1 MKVLVTEKIA
11 HAGVQLL
18 RDAGHDV
25 SVELEL
31 TPDGLLE
38 HVADADAL
46 IVRSATQVTRDVI
59 AAAPHLAV
67 VGRAGIGVDNID
79 LDAATSAG
87 VLVVNAPT
95 SNVVSAAEHTMA
107 LLLAQA
113 RNLGQ
118 ADATLREGKW
128 ERKRLEGVEL
138 YGKTLGILGLGRVGS
153 LVAERCLAF
162 GMRVLAYDPFVS
174 EERAKAL
181 GVDLA
186 RSVDDVFAEADMI
199 TVHLPRTPETEG
211 LLDADAIAKM
221 KPGVRIVNVARGG
234 IVDEA
239 DLAEA
244 LRTGRVGGAGVDVF
258 ADEPCTD
265 SPLFDV
271 PTAVVSPHLGAS
283 TVEAQDRAG
292 ITIAEQV
299 VAALAGDFAAYA
311 VNVDIGRDVSEEVSR
326 HLPVAE
332 ALGRFFA
339 AYAGGVGDTLELEVV
354 GALAEHDTRAL
365 VLAVLKGVFHRVT
378 EEPVTFVNASQL
390 AESRGLE
397 VREVTSSRSVDR
409 VNLLTVRGKVHGRE
423 YAVQGAY
430 SGAHRQVRIVGV
442 DEYQIELPPSQFM
455 AVISND
461 DRPGVI
467 GTVGTILGEA
477 SINIANM
484 AVGRHE
490 TEPHAMMGVN
500 LDRYPPDAVLDAIRK
515 APGILDARFL
525 EL

>member
-11 HAGVQLL
+11 DAGLQLL
-18 RDAGHDV
+18 SDAGHEV

-31 TPDGLLE
+31 SPDELLG

-59 AAAPHLAV
+59 SAAPVLKV

-79 LDAATSAG
+79 LGAATAAG
-87 VLVVNAPT
+87 ILVVNAPT

-153 LVAERCLAF
+153 LVAERALAF
-162 GMRVLAYDPFVS
+162 GMHVLAYDPFVS
-174 EERAKAL
+174 EERARVL
-181 GVDLA
+181 GVELA
-186 RSVDDVFAEADMI
+186 GSVDEVLSRADMI

-211 LLDADAIAKM
+211 LIDADAIARM
-221 KPGVRIVNVARGG
+221 KPGVRLVNVARGG

-239 DLAEA
+239 ALAEA
-244 LRTGRVGGAGVDVF
+244 LRTGRVGGAGIDVF
-258 ADEPCTD
+258 DVEPCTD
-265 SPLFDV
+265 SPLFSE
-271 PTAVVSPHLGAS
+271 PAAVVSPHLGAS

-299 VAALAGDFAAYA
+299 VAALAGEFVEYA

-339 AYAGGVGDTLELEVV
+339 AYAGGVGDSVELEVA

-365 VLAVLKGVFHRVT
+365 VLAVLKGLFNRVT
-378 EEPVTFVNASQL
+378 EEPVTFVNAPQV

-409 VNLLTVRGKVHGRE
+409 VNLLTVRGKVHGRD
-423 YAVQGAY
+423 YSVQGAY

-442 DEYQIELPPSQFM
+442 DEFQIELPPSQYM

-467 GTVGTILGEA
+467 GAVGTILGE
-477 SINIANM
+477 SGINIANM

-490 TEPHAMMGVN
+490 AEPYAMMGVN
-500 LDRYPPDAVLDAIRK
+500 LDRYPPDDVQDTIRK
-515 APGILDARFL
+515 SPGILDARFL